1 MAASV
6 TRLPNGVS
14 TNTPDQNLAN
24 WGLPDPTR
32 YHTWFDDFDDYLAAN
47 WVRTATGT
55 GTTVVNTGADG
66 GLLLTT
72 NSAADNDAVFYQWSE
87 NAAAGTAE
95 TFKFIAGKKLWFK
108 SRLKV
113 SDVTESDFVMG
124 LQITDTT
131 PLAVSD
137 GVFFRKDDGDT
148 NLNFV
153 VTKGSTATTTVITG
167 QLANDTFITL
177 GFYYNGVDKI
187 SIFINDAAVSS
198 SVITNLPDTEELT
211 LSFGVQ
217 NGEAVAKT
225 MSVDYILVSKER

>member
-1 MAASV
+1 MANV
-6 TRLPNGVS
+6 TRFPNGIS
-14 TNTPDQNLAN
+14 TNTTAQALAI

-47 WVRTATGT
+47 WVRTVTGT
-55 GTTVVNTGADG
+55 GTTVVNTGADN

-87 NAAAGTAE
+87 NAAAGAAE
-95 TFKFIAGKKLWFK
+95 TWKFIAGKKLWFK

-153 VTKGSTATTTVITG
+153 VSKASTATTTVITG

-187 SIFINDAAVSS
+187 SIFINDVAVSS
-198 SVITNLPDTEELT
+198 SAITNLPDTEELT